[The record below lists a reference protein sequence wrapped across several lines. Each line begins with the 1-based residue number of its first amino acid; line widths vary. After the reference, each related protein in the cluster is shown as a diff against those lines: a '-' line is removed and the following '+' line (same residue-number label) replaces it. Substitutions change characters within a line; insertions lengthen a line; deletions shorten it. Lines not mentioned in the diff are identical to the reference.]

1 MRLHIVEKMNMVLKQ
16 QKSMLASGEKY
27 RPLIEN
33 RVQRIAVHSIVA
45 FFTLIFVC
53 TIISRISH
61 SFTTASIHVATLT
74 SGALTDRAEAE
85 GTIQAASDRGITLPE
100 GLKVVAV
107 KTGKGSQVNAGDA
120 LLEFDVSSIEEQAKK
135 LEDEIRILQLKIEL
149 SGSEGGNDVITAQRN
164 LEDARQAYHRL
175 SEKYARQNTR
185 LQEDYS
191 KLEEKLAAAETR
203 DEKAVAATR
212 QDLID
217 KAEAVVKEAKE
228 NLEDIKD
235 AAEEAIYD
243 ARRERD
249 DASDHLDA
257 SREAYQ
263 ELLEAYNQ
271 AERNLND
278 ANQAVNDIKEA
289 IAKQEPGDTSDYTEE
304 LNAAKEELSN
314 AKEELKQ
321 AKKELSGADYKTSS
335 YDSAADNLDAI
346 EERWDNRIERARDTL
361 RDARAA
367 LTKAKKRTDFSD
379 EAAVIEAQAAIE
391 AVKDTLTEVRRE
403 SEDNW
408 YQREEEL
415 YEAQRAIE
423 AAQIALENA
432 QKQTDASQKEDEITR
447 ITCGSELAEK
457 EKAWQLLREM
467 LAHDG
472 QLLAPASGTV
482 LSTVKRGAKT
492 AADEEVVT
500 LSCDDRGFVFEG
512 VLDKES
518 AQHFI
523 AGDKGELSFQ
533 ADGSTQKIEVA
544 INSVSTSDEED
555 KVFVS
560 AILPEG
566 SYSVGLPAQLSLS
579 RKSETYQSCLPITA
593 LRTDSR
599 GDHVLVIRRQNSVM
613 GTEWVTAR
621 IDINVKDR
629 DSKMMSVESA
639 LTYSDQVITSSN
651 KAIAEGDRVRIEN

>member
-1 MRLHIVEKMNMVLKQ
+1 MNK
-16 QKSMLASGEKY
+16 
-27 RPLIEN
+27 
-33 RVQRIAVHSIVA
+33 
-45 FFTLIFVC
+45 
-53 TIISRISH
+53 
-61 SFTTASIHVATLT
+61 
-74 SGALTDRAEAE
+74 
-85 GTIQAASDRGITLPE
+85 
-100 GLKVVAV
+100 
-107 KTGKGSQVNAGDA
+107 
-120 LLEFDVSSIEEQAKK
+120 
-135 LEDEIRILQLKIEL
+135 
-149 SGSEGGNDVITAQRN
+149 
-164 LEDARQAYHRL
+164 RQ
-175 SEKYARQNTR
+175 
-185 LQEDYS
+185 
-191 KLEEKLAAAETR
+191 
-203 DEKAVAATR
+203 
-212 QDLID
+212 
-217 KAEAVVKEAKE
+217 
-228 NLEDIKD
+228 
-235 AAEEAIYD
+235 
-243 ARRERD
+243 
-249 DASDHLDA
+249 
-257 SREAYQ
+257 
-263 ELLEAYNQ
+263 
-271 AERNLND
+271 
-278 ANQAVNDIKEA
+278 
-289 IAKQEPGDTSDYTEE
+289 
-304 LNAAKEELSN
+304 
-314 AKEELKQ
+314 
-321 AKKELSGADYKTSS
+321 
-335 YDSAADNLDAI
+335 
-346 EERWDNRIERARDTL
+346 
-361 RDARAA
+361 
-367 LTKAKKRTDFSD
+367 KKRTDFSD
-379 EAAVIEAQAAIE
+379 EAAVIEAQAAVE

-423 AAQIALENA
+423 ASADSIG
-432 QKQTDASQKEDEITR
+432 KMHRSRRMRHRKKMKSQGLPAGLNWLRKKKHGNC
-447 ITCGSELAEK
+447 CGKCWPMMGNCWL
-457 EKAWQLLREM
+457 
-467 LAHDG
+467 
-472 QLLAPASGTV
+472 ASGTV

>member
-1 MRLHIVEKMNMVLKQ
+1 M
-16 QKSMLASGEKY
+16 
-27 RPLIEN
+27 
-33 RVQRIAVHSIVA
+33 
-45 FFTLIFVC
+45 
-53 TIISRISH
+53 
-61 SFTTASIHVATLT
+61 
-74 SGALTDRAEAE
+74 
-85 GTIQAASDRGITLPE
+85 
-100 GLKVVAV
+100 
-107 KTGKGSQVNAGDA
+107 
-120 LLEFDVSSIEEQAKK
+120 
-135 LEDEIRILQLKIEL
+135 
-149 SGSEGGNDVITAQRN
+149 
-164 LEDARQAYHRL
+164 
-175 SEKYARQNTR
+175 
-185 LQEDYS
+185 
-191 KLEEKLAAAETR
+191 
-203 DEKAVAATR
+203 
-212 QDLID
+212 
-217 KAEAVVKEAKE
+217 
-228 NLEDIKD
+228 
-235 AAEEAIYD
+235 
-243 ARRERD
+243 
-249 DASDHLDA
+249 
-257 SREAYQ
+257 
-263 ELLEAYNQ
+263 
-271 AERNLND
+271 
-278 ANQAVNDIKEA
+278 
-289 IAKQEPGDTSDYTEE
+289 
-304 LNAAKEELSN
+304 
-314 AKEELKQ
+314 
-321 AKKELSGADYKTSS
+321 
-335 YDSAADNLDAI
+335 
-346 EERWDNRIERARDTL
+346 
-361 RDARAA
+361 
-367 LTKAKKRTDFSD
+367 
-379 EAAVIEAQAAIE
+379 
-391 AVKDTLTEVRRE
+391 TEVRRE

-492 AADEEVVT
+492 EADEEVVT

-523 AGDKGELSFQ
+523 AGDKGELTFQ

-560 AILPEG
+560 AVLPEG